1 MILSILSIF
10 MIFLQARDR
19 LYKRKLR
26 VLRTQGIMDNSA
38 ALDIPRADIELE
50 MLNRYNANNK
60 MIKTETKEQE
70 EGDTKPVM
78 HEVKVKTE
86 NTMLEED
93 LELSLDNVDM
103 GELFAEAQSMLGDA
117 TMSDL
122 VINQSE
128 SCDQSESILPDIQ
141 NNDDVVNNFTEVIV
155 NTTLEEG
162 SVMS

>member
-1 MILSILSIF
+1 
-10 MIFLQARDR
+10 
-19 LYKRKLR
+19 
-26 VLRTQGIMDNSA
+26 MDNSA

-60 MIKTETKEQE
+60 MIKTETKDQE
-70 EGDTKPVM
+70 DGDTKPAM

-86 NTMLEED
+86 NNMLEED

-128 SCDQSESILPDIQ
+128 SSNQPESILPDIQ
-141 NNDDVVNNFTEVIV
+141 NTDDVVNNFTEVIV

>member
-1 MILSILSIF
+1 
-10 MIFLQARDR
+10 
-19 LYKRKLR
+19 
-26 VLRTQGIMDNSA
+26 MDNSA

-60 MIKTETKEQE
+60 MIKTETKDQE
-70 EGDTKPVM
+70 DGDTKPAL

-86 NTMLEED
+86 NNMLEED

-128 SCDQSESILPDIQ
+128 SSNQPESILPDIQ
-141 NNDDVVNNFTEVIV
+141 NTDDVVNNFTEVIV